1 MKYGTMEA
9 VSLVCIFA
17 KNSSLVHMWFLTNMA
32 NFVANILQVPYWRK
46 THTPASYATKTSVAE
61 TSQKFR
67 LLDVVYERGKFVVKI
82 S

>member
-1 MKYGTMEA
+1 
-9 VSLVCIFA
+9 
-17 KNSSLVHMWFLTNMA
+17 MA
-32 NFVANILQVPYWRK
+32 NFVANILQVSYWRK

-67 LLDVVYERGKFVVKI
+67 LLDVVNERGKFVVKI